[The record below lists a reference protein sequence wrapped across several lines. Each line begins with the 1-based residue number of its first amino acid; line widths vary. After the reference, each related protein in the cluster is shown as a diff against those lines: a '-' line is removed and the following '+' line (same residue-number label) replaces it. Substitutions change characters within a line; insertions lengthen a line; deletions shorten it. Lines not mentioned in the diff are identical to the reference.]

1 MSNKIKYLSVIILL
15 AIAAYFFLPAFNESR
30 LVNSL
35 IERNLDARGGKEAWD
50 KVNTLKLSGR
60 MEIGQSTHVPYVLDQ
75 QRPTKMCIE
84 FTFDKQKTM
93 QCSDGDKGWKSVPF
107 RGRTKAELLTEEEF
121 NETAD
126 AADLYG
132 LLSRNLNSTI
142 DYVSLEQISG
152 QDTHKLKITLP
163 KGAVR
168 YLYIDDETA
177 LEIKLETTR
186 LVGGKERTVTTLYSD
201 WRDIDGLL
209 ISHRQDTQTEGDEN
223 SHFMTVESVEVNPTF
238 SHMRFELPSS
248 LRKK

>member
-107 RGRTKAELLTEEEF
+107 RGRTKAELLTKKEF

-132 LLSRNLNSTI
+132 LLSGDINTKIN
-142 DYVSLEQISG
+142 YVGLEQLSNRN
-152 QDTHKLKITLP
+152 THKLKITLP
-163 KGAVR
+163 KGSVK
-168 YLYIDDETA
+168 YLYLDDETG
-177 LEIKLETTR
+177 LEVRLDTSR
-186 LVGGKERTVTTLYSD
+186 LVGGEKRTVTTLYSD
-201 WRDIDGLL
+201 WKSKDGLL
-209 ISHRQDTQTEGDEN
+209 ISHRQDTQTAGDEN
-223 SHFMTVESVEVNPTF
+223 SHFMTVDTVEVNPVY
-238 SHMRFELPSS
+238 SSSQFELPSS
-248 LRKK
+248 LVKN